1 MISTVTIAPGDSATI
16 NVAVAALVRTPY
28 KVGQGLVHGEVTRVD
43 GIAIKT
49 GYTADTGFIV
59 TSKPYGKVILQSE
72 KPFQKV
78 SPGKEYPF
86 QIKVQNN
93 GNALDSYSL
102 EIINKKE
109 LQDDGFSIVLSTTE
123 TKNVDMGGHD
133 TIIIQVQTPRDTWKN
148 DYFTIDIKATSDVTP
163 AETTQYSI
171 TVWVWGF
178 YIPGFEIAFSIISL
192 AVVGTFL
199 AQRKQKY

>member
-1 MISTVTIAPGDSATI
+1 MFLSFLVLFSALAIIVPPAVEAQATPDFRIEVNPGDIKLDVSPRGTGVGTTQVTVTSASAHTITVEVTITLAGYIVSPLISTVTIAPGDSATI

-28 KVGQGLVHGEVTRVD
+28 KVGQGLVHGEVTRID
-43 GIAIKT
+43 GLAVNT

-109 LQDDGFSIVLSTTE
+109 LAKWKR
-123 TKNVDMGGHD
+123 KNCF
-133 TIIIQVQTPRDTWKN
+133 QN
-148 DYFTIDIKATSDVTP
+148 
-163 AETTQYSI
+163 
-171 TVWVWGF
+171 
-178 YIPGFEIAFSIISL
+178 
-192 AVVGTFL
+192 
-199 AQRKQKY
+199 